1 MRVLID
7 TQVLLW
13 WLRNDE
19 ALSTK
24 ARRTIAKADNEVL
37 VSAASGW
44 EMAIKNKS
52 GKLDAEELLDRLE
65 GILME
70 EGFLVLPVSMDHAV
84 RAGSLVLHHKDP
96 FDRMLI
102 SQAQAENL
110 PILSNDAV
118 FDRYGIRRLW
128 D

>member
-13 WLRNDE
+13 WFGDDP
-19 ALSTK
+19 ALSAK

-37 VSAASGW
+37 LSAASAW

-52 GKLDAEELLDRLE
+52 GKLDAQGLLDRLE
-65 GILME
+65 IELEE
-70 EGFLVLPVSMDHAV
+70 EGFLTLPISLDHAL

-96 FDRMLI
+96 FDRMLVA
-102 SQAQAENL
+102 QAQAENL
-110 PILSNDAV
+110 PILSNDV
-118 FDRYGIRRLW
+118 VLDRYGIRRIW
-128 D
+128 

>member
-13 WLRNDE
+13 WFRDDP
-19 ALSTK
+19 ALSAK
-24 ARRTIAKADNEVL
+24 ARRTIAKADNEIL

-52 GKLDAEELLDRLE
+52 GKLDAQELLDRLNIE
-65 GILME
+65 LDE
-70 EGFLVLPVSMDHAV
+70 QGFLVLPISLEHAL
-84 RAGSLVLHHKDP
+84 RAGALVLHKDP
-96 FDRMLI
+96 FDRMLV

-110 PILSNDAV
+110 PILSNDVV
-118 FDRYGIRRLW
+118 FDRYGIRRIW
-128 D
+128 